1 MTVHIDPLTG
11 QPLFIMDQIMMIEV
25 FREIYKEF
33 GIHGIYYCVF
43 FGWSA
48 SPYASI
54 TNIEEKHALVSE
66 EVNDSKYYD
75 PVTKTDERRSKRAV
89 PCPLPPR
96 PLVEGSNGKPIPKSE
111 REKKEDE
118 RIAMIIKGCNRV
130 NKLARVPVL
139 ESKIQYMAIIDRI
152 WDGLKQPF
160 DGRDLAKAKDGAALQ
175 KVLLSNRKDAENNLE
190 DVLRQEREILTKA
203 DTMASLN
210 DFWLS

>member
-1 MTVHIDPLTG
+1 MVVHVDPLTG
-11 QPLFIMDQIMMIEV
+11 QPLFIMDQIMMIETLRKV
-25 FREIYKEF
+25 YERY

-43 FGWSA
+43 FGWAA
-48 SPYASI
+48 SPYASVTDI
-54 TNIEEKHALVSE
+54 HEKHKLVCE
-66 EVNDSKYYD
+66 EIEGAVYYD
-75 PVTKTDERRSKRAV
+75 PVTKTEQRRWQR
-89 PCPLPPR
+89 PIPIPEPPR
-96 PLVEGSNGKPIPKSE
+96 APVKDANGRVIEKTKSE
-111 REKKEDE
+111 KDRDE
-118 RIAMIIKGCNRV
+118 YANQIIKACSRV

-175 KVLLSNRKDAENNLE
+175 KLLLGNRKDAENNLE